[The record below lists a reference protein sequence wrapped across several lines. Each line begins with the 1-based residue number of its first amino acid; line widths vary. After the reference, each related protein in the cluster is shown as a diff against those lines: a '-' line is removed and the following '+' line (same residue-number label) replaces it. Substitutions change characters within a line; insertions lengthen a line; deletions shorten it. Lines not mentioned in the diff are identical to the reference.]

1 MEIMIQKSFEEVRS
15 IISEVTKLCRMFC
28 TIANTAAR

>member
-15 IISEVTKLCRMFC
+15 IISEVTKLCSFRLH
-28 TIANTAAR
+28 N